1 MRPDLQHI
9 RFHGLNTAGAAGVRR
24 LPASMTARV
33 AALPFDQPALAEGS
47 LGREVLWRSGLNP
60 DAYRDAPVLRRTKAC
75 FRTLRVTGD
84 AEALRAIAPGGDA
97 LGRALDTLLLGV
109 SGFFRDP
116 EVFDTLR
123 AQVIPRLAATG
134 GPLRVLSVGCSN
146 GAELYS
152 VAMLLAEA
160 GALDRSRL
168 VGLDCRASA
177 IDSATRAIYPVEDAS
192 AVPDDLRA
200 HAFRFTSD
208 GVRVADHLRAR
219 AEFEVGDA
227 TASLPAGPWDLV
239 LCRNLTIYLR
249 TPVTERLLEAL
260 VARLTPSGT
269 LVLGRAERPA
279 ASLRLVPLT
288 RCVYQR
294 HG

>member
-9 RFHGLNTAGAAGVRR
+9 RFHGLVTAGAAGVRR
-24 LPASMTARV
+24 LPASMTPRV
-33 AALPFDQPALAEGS
+33 ALLPSDQPLLAAGS
-47 LGREVLWRSGLNP
+47 LGREVLSRSGLNP

-75 FRTLRVTGD
+75 FRALRVSGD
-84 AEALRAIAPGGDA
+84 DEARRVIAPGGDA

-123 AQVIPRLAATG
+123 AQVLPGLASG
-134 GPLRVLSVGCSN
+134 GGTLRVLSVGCSN

-152 VAMLLAEA
+152 VAMLLDET
-160 GALDRSRL
+160 GALERSRL
-168 VGLDCRASA
+168 VGLDCRANA
-177 IDSATRAIYPVEDAS
+177 IESATRAIYPVEDADG
-192 AVPDDLRA
+192 VPPALRA
-200 HAFRFTSD
+200 RAFRVTPG

-219 AEFEVGDA
+219 AEFQVGDA

-249 TPVTERLLEAL
+249 TPVTDRLVEAI
-260 VARLTPSGT
+260 VERLTPSGT

-279 ASLRLVPLT
+279 GSVPLVPVA